1 MARIND
7 WLDDRVQDIIHA
19 PGLHTRKGDFRDL
32 AKTLV
37 EQAEAEGF
45 TIAEPSRHAAETWS
59 AIPALGR

>member
-32 AKTLV
+32 ATNGEDGGKYGWL
-37 EQAEAEGF
+37 ARK
-45 TIAEPSRHAAETWS
+45 SS
-59 AIPALGR
+59 